1 MQWYYNLTIAFFMCI
16 IGLVVVI
23 MVSIINSFLK
33 MFIVLSLT
41 IYVCNKIVNN
51 KEVKT
56 QNVVISI
63 FSCAV
68 ISVMYAYTDYYI
80 KSASITIGYT
90 LILGIIYYFAVKSR
104 KANFWL
110 VYLTAFCV
118 SYITYLISVCI
129 VSIFI
134 YMIPN
139 IEVSSPLCSISISIC
154 SLVITILIFKTSRLK
169 NGINFIKSYNGNK
182 NIVLIFLVILFLL
195 LLVQDVLQKGIEET
209 QILRFVTFSVIV
221 GFVVVFYIISQL
233 ITKHYRNNIR
243 DRNISIQKEEIDAS
257 EKIIGEL
264 KEQNL
269 KLATTIHKY
278 NHRLSAL
285 ENSIRKVMD
294 SSNTEFAKELAVVLE
309 QTKKVKT
316 QFAEE
321 TKVSVALPTTNVVA
335 VDNMLEY
342 MKNEC
347 EKCGIDFTVKLSDS
361 IIPLLNKYISED
373 KFETL
378 LGDHIKDAIIAINAN
393 HAGYKG
399 IMVLIGIVDNAYEL
413 SVYDTGIEFEI
424 PVLVNLGISAITTHK
439 DEGGTGLGFMTT
451 FETLKSSKAS
461 LVIEE
466 YDKRVTNYTKSVTIR
481 FDGKC
486 DYRVYSYRAEEIKEQ
501 CGRRNIVIKKI

>member
-1 MQWYYNLTIAFFMCI
+1 MATFLNNFLKLFIFSNLIFYIYYKIIDAKEIVTRKTITYVISSLVISLAYTWTKKYIVSVAAMVGFFIVLGIVINAIVKNRSSNFWLAYVTAFCFAYIIYLVSVCI
-16 IGLVVVI
+16 ISLLMYFI
-23 MVSIINSFLK
+23 AKTIINSP
-33 MFIVLSLT
+33 I
-41 IYVCNKIVNN
+41 
-51 KEVKT
+51 
-56 QNVVISI
+56 
-63 FSCAV
+63 
-68 ISVMYAYTDYYI
+68 
-80 KSASITIGYT
+80 
-90 LILGIIYYFAVKSR
+90 
-104 KANFWL
+104 
-110 VYLTAFCV
+110 
-118 SYITYLISVCI
+118 
-129 VSIFI
+129 
-134 YMIPN
+134 
-139 IEVSSPLCSISISIC
+139 
-154 SLVITILIFKTSRLK
+154 SLVLIFVCSFAIALLIFNTRRLK
-169 NGINFIKSYNGNK
+169 RGINFIKNFSGNR
-182 NIVLIFLVILFLL
+182 NTIFVVAVILFC
-195 LLVQDVLQKGIEET
+195 LLVMQDLFQKGFEKV
-209 QILRFVTFSVIV
+209 QIPGVILFALVV
-221 GFVVVFYIISQL
+221 GFFVVSYVVSQL

-321 TKVSVALPTTNVVA
+321 TKVSVALPTTNVIA

>member
-1 MQWYYNLTIAFFMCI
+1 MYFIVNFFKMFVVYNLTFYSYFKVVNCKNITVLQVILNVIFSVIVAMLYAAMYDYLNVLTSVILGMLIYGVAFSFNINGRTKPFWLAYEFSFFLSYAVYMISVFMT
-16 IGLVVVI
+16 
-23 MVSIINSFLK
+23 SFAILLISGRK
-33 MFIVLSLT
+33 FVGDVQAMFFIVFFCLL
-41 IYVCNKIVNN
+41 IIFGLFKI
-51 KEVKT
+51 K
-56 QNVVISI
+56 
-63 FSCAV
+63 
-68 ISVMYAYTDYYI
+68 
-80 KSASITIGYT
+80 
-90 LILGIIYYFAVKSR
+90 
-104 KANFWL
+104 
-110 VYLTAFCV
+110 
-118 SYITYLISVCI
+118 
-129 VSIFI
+129 
-134 YMIPN
+134 
-139 IEVSSPLCSISISIC
+139 
-154 SLVITILIFKTSRLK
+154 RLK
-169 NGINFIKSYNGNK
+169 NGVNFIKNFNGNK
-182 NIVLIFLVILFLL
+182 YTIFVLVLLFATILLLYDLFQRDFSTKLLRVAPFFVLIIC
-195 LLVQDVLQKGIEET
+195 
-209 QILRFVTFSVIV
+209 
-221 GFVVVFYIISQL
+221 VVFIVIIKKL
-233 ITKHYRNNIR
+233 IIKHYRNNIR

-294 SSNTEFAKELAVVLE
+294 SSNTEFAKELTVVLE

-424 PVLVNLGISAITTHK
+424 PVLVNLGVSAITTHK